1 MKINFS
7 IFAALLVAGS
17 FSCKA
22 QLSTLDSFAH
32 LGDRFDK
39 QWSAGTFKIE
49 GKTFAGSNSFNVK
62 MFNDIVFRTTFSED
76 AKSTFVSSTQKR
88 NNTLVQSEIK
98 AEFKVNGK
106 WGVYTSYGSID
117 ALKMNNDFS
126 KLIFF
131 GNAAYENQTVITE
144 DSKYMSATTTTIG
157 ATRNVVSSEKWL
169 LKAALGVQVA
179 SRYREISA
187 TKLGV
192 FTAPRGSYLDI
203 EADGLS
209 ISESS
214 NGLQGAGLSGNL
226 YGSYA
231 PDANSS
237 LSFRIDN
244 LNILRLSNKT
254 RLELDSSFR
263 FTGVYLDVL
272 NDSSNFVDR
281 FDSTYNDAVSRSRK
295 EASWLSLPSTIS
307 LYYQKRLGKKAIGS
321 VSLSTI
327 GIGEFGIS
335 GNAGLHYTFGPN
347 FVLFSSLGY
356 GNFTGLQWREAA
368 EYRTGRNSFYLS
380 VVGLQSLAISKST
393 TSYGASVGY
402 AFTL

>member
-7 IFAALLVAGS
+7 IFAALLVVGS

-22 QLSTLDSFAH
+22 QLSTLDSFTH
-32 LGDRFDK
+32 LGDRFDR

-49 GKTFAGSNSFNVK
+49 GKTFAGSNSLNVK
-62 MFNDIVFRTTFSED
+62 MFNDILFRTTFSED
-76 AKSTFVSSTQKR
+76 AKNKFVNSNQKR
-88 NNTLVQSEIK
+88 NNTLAQSEIK
-98 AEFKVNGK
+98 AEFKVNRK
-106 WGVYTSYGSID
+106 WGAYTSYGSID
-117 ALKMNNDFS
+117 ALKINNDFS
-126 KLIFF
+126 KLVFF
-131 GNAAYENQTVITE
+131 GNAAYENQTIITE
-144 DSKYMSATTTTIG
+144 NSKYQSATTTTVG
-157 ATRNVVSSEKWL
+157 ATRNLVSSEKWQ

-214 NGLQGAGLSGNL
+214 SGLQGAGLSGNL

-244 LNILRLSNKT
+244 LNILRLNNKT

-281 FDSTYNDAVSRSRK
+281 FDSTYNDVVSRSRK
-295 EASWLSLPSTIS
+295 DAVWLSLPSTIS
-307 LYYQKRLGKKAIGS
+307 MTYQKRLSKKAIGS
-321 VSLSTI
+321 VSLSII
-327 GIGEFGIS
+327 GVGTFGIS
-335 GNAGLHYTFGPN
+335 GNAGLHYTFAPN

-380 VVGLQSLAISKST
+380 IVGLQSLAISTLT
-393 TSYGASVGY
+393 TSYGASIGY